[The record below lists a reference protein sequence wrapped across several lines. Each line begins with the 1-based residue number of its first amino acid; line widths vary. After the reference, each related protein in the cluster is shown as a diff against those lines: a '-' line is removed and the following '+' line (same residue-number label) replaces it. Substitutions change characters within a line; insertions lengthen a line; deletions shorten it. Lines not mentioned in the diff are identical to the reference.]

1 MVQGNVLVA
10 PQVFVRTRD
19 GREAKED
26 KNGLKPI
33 ILTPVAGKIPN
44 KMVLTGTVAQNLGI
58 EVGKTYLLSYRER
71 SEDQIPEAARQYGR
85 AFVYTKLAELSA
97 LEILQATEMLGPA
110 QVIDVTGKTP
120 VIQEPHE
127 VIPEEFGV

>member
-1 MVQGNVLVA
+1 MLQGNVLVA

-33 ILTPVAGKIPN
+33 ILTPVAGRIPN

-71 SEDQIPEAARQYGR
+71 SADQIPEAAKQYGR
-85 AFVYTKLAELSA
+85 AFVYTKLAELNA
-97 LEILQATEMLGPA
+97 IEIIQATEMLGSA
-110 QVIDVTGKTP
+110 QVIDVTGSSVPIEEP
-120 VIQEPHE
+120 VE
-127 VIPEEFGV
+127 PEEFGR